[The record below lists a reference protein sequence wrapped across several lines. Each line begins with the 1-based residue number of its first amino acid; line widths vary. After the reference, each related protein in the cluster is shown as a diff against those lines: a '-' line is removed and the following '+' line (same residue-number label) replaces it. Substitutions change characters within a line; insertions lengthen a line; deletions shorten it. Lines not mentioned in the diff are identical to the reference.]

1 MNKKALLIAGLLSL
15 LAGCGDSSPGKLEG
29 TWQAAGVT
37 PFKSTFRAGEMETMG
52 VIEKV
57 GYKADGNSVVVT
69 MKDGMMKGTAVRYTL
84 VDGTTMQAMGA
95 TYRKVG
101 D

>member
-1 MNKKALLIAGLLSL
+1 MNKKLIAAVALVSL

-29 TWQAAGVT
+29 TWQAAGIM
-37 PFKSTFRAGEMETMG
+37 PLKSTFRAGEMETMG

-57 GYKADGNSVVVT
+57 GYKTEGNSVLVT
-69 MKDGMMKGTAVRYTL
+69 MKDGMMKGAAVRYTL
-84 VDGTTMQAMGA
+84 VDGTTMQAMGS

-101 D
+101 N